1 MCQFELLMKNFFW
14 ITVLLVLPFAS
25 ISQNLLWEG
34 YFSYNEVRDL
44 SESENRL
51 FAACETAL
59 FSKNRSTN
67 EIKTFN
73 TVDGLSGET
82 ISTIYHSQQ
91 LNRTFVG
98 HDNGLLIMINESTEE
113 ITLLVGIR
121 DQAGGIP
128 PNKKK
133 INHIYEYNSKL
144 YISTDFAVVEFKLTD
159 FTFGDTF
166 YISPTGVQAEV
177 LETTVLNEEIYAVTL
192 NHGIRTAPLS
202 NPNLVNFEAWQTF
215 DPGFWRGIV
224 TFNEQ
229 LVAINSNNIIYRF
242 IGAIPSAVLNVG
254 QPFLDLRSRGDK
266 LIATT
271 ATRVVVMNESFSQIA
286 VIQSTSIPDLTS
298 NFTSATIIGDSIY
311 IGTFENGVIE
321 TSITN
326 PSSFEVLLPQGP
338 NRNNIFS
345 ITVTPSGTLWA
356 TYGDYSQFNNPYPLD
371 EYGISK
377 LAQAQ
382 WLNIPYEEL
391 LGAKS
396 IVRIT
401 VSPTNENIVYASSY
415 FSGLLKLENDVATTI
430 YNATNSGLESLV
442 IPGNP
447 TYGPDI
453 RIEQTAF
460 DKNGNLWASN
470 GLIANML
477 KVMRANGQWQS
488 YDVSDV
494 LGGFTS
500 NSRMSIDK
508 NNTKWLCTLD
518 EGLIAFNEN
527 FNNRLIKITEGQN
540 DGNLPSSAV
549 QCAVVDNR
557 NQLWI
562 GTRKGVRV
570 LPSVDRFLNEDQL
583 TTNSIIILDDG
594 LAQELLFG
602 QFVTDIAVDG
612 ANNKWIGTADAG
624 VFQFSP
630 NGQQTLQRFTSAN
643 SPLPSNVIND
653 IEINGTTGEVFIAT
667 AKGMVSFK
675 GTSTKPNDDLQN
687 VYVYPNPVRPG
698 FEGTVKISGLTSKA
712 NVKIT
717 DIEGNLVYEEISEG
731 GTIEWDTRAFGK
743 YKVASGVYMIFI
755 STDDALDTTVKKV
768 MVVR

>member
-1 MCQFELLMKNFFW
+1 MKNFSC
-14 ITVLLVLPFAS
+14 IIVLLMFTFVS
-25 ISQNLLWEG
+25 NSQNLLWEG

-91 LNRTFVG
+91 SNRTFVG
-98 HDNGLLIMINESTEE
+98 HDNGLLIMINEATEE

-144 YISTDFAVVEFKLTD
+144 YISTDFALVEFKLTD

-166 YISPTGVQAEV
+166 YISPTGAQAEV

-192 NHGIRTAPLS
+192 NHGIRRAPLS
-202 NPNLVNFEAWQTF
+202 NPNLVNFEAWETF
-215 DPGFWRGIV
+215 EPGFWRGIV

-229 LVAINSNNIIYRF
+229 LIAINSNNIVYRF
-242 IGAIPSAVLNVG
+242 IGTIPSAVLNVG

-271 ATRVVVMNESFSQIA
+271 AARVVVMNESFSQITT
-286 VIQSTSIPDLTS
+286 IQSNSIPDLTS
-298 NFTSATIIGDSIY
+298 NFTSATIIGDSVY

-321 TSITN
+321 TSLTN
-326 PSSFEVLLPQGP
+326 PSSFEILLPQGP

-377 LAQAQ
+377 LAQEE

-401 VSPTNENIVYASSY
+401 VDPTNENTVYASSY
-415 FSGLLKLENDVATTI
+415 FSGLLKLEDDVATTL
-430 YNATNSGLESLV
+430 YNTTNSGLQSLV
-442 IPGNP
+442 LAGNP
-447 TYGPDI
+447 NYVDI

-460 DKNGNLWASN
+460 DKEGNLWVSN

-477 KVMRANGQWQS
+477 KVLRANGQWQS

-500 NSRMSIDK
+500 NSRMSVDK

-540 DGNLPSSAV
+540 EGNLPSSAV

-570 LPSVDRFLNEDQL
+570 LPSVDRFLNEDEL

-667 AKGMVSFK
+667 SKGMVSFK
-675 GTSTKPNDDLQN
+675 GTSTKPNENLQD

-698 FEGTVKISGLTSKA
+698 FDGTVKISGLTSKA
-712 NVKIT
+712 NVKVT

-768 MVVR
+768 MIVR

>member
-1 MCQFELLMKNFFW
+1 MKNFFRL
-14 ITVLLVLPFAS
+14 TALLMFSFTGV
-25 ISQNLLWEG
+25 SQNLLWKG

-82 ISTIYHSQQ
+82 ISTIYHSPQY
-91 LNRTFVG
+91 NRTFVG
-98 HDNGLLIMINESTEE
+98 HDNGLLLMINEATEE

-133 INHIYEYNSKL
+133 INHIYEHNAKL
-144 YISTDFAVVEFKLTD
+144 YISCDFALVEFKLTD

-166 YISPTGVQAEV
+166 YISPVGAQTEV
-177 LETTVLNEEIYAVTL
+177 LETTVFNDEIYAVTL
-192 NHGIRTAPLS
+192 NNGIRKAPLS
-202 NPNLVNFEAWQTF
+202 NPNLVDFSVWQTF
-215 DPGFWRGIV
+215 DSGFWRGIV
-224 TFNEQ
+224 TFNNQ
-229 LVAINSNNIIYRF
+229 LVAANSNNIIYRF
-242 IGAIPSAVLNVG
+242 TGNSPTAILNAG
-254 QPFLDLRSRGDK
+254 QPILDLRSRGSN
-266 LIATT
+266 LISTT
-271 ATRVVVMNESFSQIA
+271 SARVVVMNESFSQVA
-286 VIQSTSIPDLTS
+286 SIQNVLIPDLDPV
-298 NFTSATIIGDSIY
+298 FTSATVIGNSIY
-311 IGTFENGVIE
+311 IGTLENGVIE
-321 TSITN
+321 TSLTN
-326 PSSFEVLLPQGP
+326 PSSFEILLPQGP
-338 NRNNIFS
+338 YKNNIFS

-356 TYGDYSQFNNPYPLD
+356 TYGDYTQFNNPYPLD
-371 EYGISK
+371 EFGISK
-377 LAQAQ
+377 LSEEQ
-382 WLNIPYEEL
+382 WLNIPYDEL
-391 LGAKS
+391 LEAKS
-396 IVRIT
+396 IVRVT
-401 VSPTNENIVYASSY
+401 VSPTNENLVYASSY
-415 FSGLLKLENDVATTI
+415 FSGLLKLENDVVTTL
-430 YNATNSGLESLV
+430 YNASNSSLESLV
-442 IPGNP
+442 LAGNP

-453 RIEQTAF
+453 RVEQTAF
-460 DKNGNLWASN
+460 DKQGNLWVSN

-477 KVMRANGQWQS
+477 KVLRTNGQWQS
-488 YDVSDV
+488 YDISGV

-500 NSRMSIDK
+500 NNRMSVDK

-518 EGLIAFNEN
+518 EGLIAFNES
-527 FNNRLIKITEGQN
+527 NNRLIKITEGQN
-540 DGNLPSSAV
+540 EGNLPSSAV
-549 QCAVVDNR
+549 QAAVVDNR

-562 GTRKGVRV
+562 GTRKGLRI
-570 LPSVDRFLNEDQL
+570 LPSVDRFLNQDEL

-594 LAQELLFG
+594 LAQELMFG
-602 QFVTDIAVDG
+602 QFITDIAVDG

-630 NGQQTLQRFTSAN
+630 NGQETLQRFTSAN

-653 IEINGTTGEVFIAT
+653 IEINGNTGEVFIAT

-675 GTSTKPNDDLQN
+675 GTSTKPNENLQN

-698 FEGTVKISGLTSKA
+698 FDGTVKISGLTSKA

-743 YKVASGVYMIFI
+743 YKVASGVYMVFI
-755 STDDALDTTVKKV
+755 STNDAMDTTVKKI

>member
-1 MCQFELLMKNFFW
+1 MKNLFWIIVLLMF
-14 ITVLLVLPFAS
+14 PFVS

-59 FSKNRSTN
+59 FSKNRSTS

-73 TVDGLSGET
+73 TVDGLTGET

-91 LNRTFVG
+91 FNRTFVG
-98 HDNGLLIMINESTEE
+98 HDNGLLIMINEATEE

-133 INHIYEYNSKL
+133 INHIYEHNSKL
-144 YISTDFAVVEFKLTD
+144 YISTDFALVEFKLTD

-166 YISPTGVQAEV
+166 YISPTGAQAEV
-177 LETTVLNEEIYAVTL
+177 LETTVLNQEIYAVTL
-192 NHGIRTAPLS
+192 NHGIRYAPLS

-215 DPGFWRGIV
+215 DAGFWKGIV
-224 TFNEQ
+224 TFNDQ

-242 IGAIPSAVLNVG
+242 IGTSPSAVLNVG
-254 QPFLDLRSRGDK
+254 QSFLDLRSRGDK

-326 PSSFEVLLPQGP
+326 PSTFEVLLPQGP

-377 LAQAQ
+377 LAQEE

-415 FSGLLKLENDVATTI
+415 FSGLLKLEDDVATTL
-430 YNATNSGLESLV
+430 YNTTNSGLQSLV
-442 IPGNP
+442 LAGNP
-447 TYGPDI
+447 NYVDI

-460 DKNGNLWASN
+460 DKEGNLWASN

-477 KVMRANGQWQS
+477 KVLRANGQWQS

-527 FNNRLIKITEGQN
+527 FSNRLIKITEGQN

-549 QCAVVDNR
+549 QCAVIDNR

-562 GTRKGVRV
+562 GTRRGLRV
-570 LPSVDRFLNEDQL
+570 LPSVDRFLNEEEL

-602 QFVTDIAVDG
+602 QFITDIAVDG

-667 AKGMVSFK
+667 SKGMVSFK
-675 GTSTKPNDDLQN
+675 GTSTKPNNNLQD

-698 FEGTVKISGLTSKA
+698 FDGTVKISGLTSKA
-712 NVKIT
+712 NVKVT

-731 GTIEWDTRAFGK
+731 GTIEWDTTAFGK

-768 MVVR
+768 MIVR

>member
-1 MCQFELLMKNFFW
+1 M
-14 ITVLLVLPFAS
+14 LPFES
-25 ISQNLLWEG
+25 ISQNLLWQG

-91 LNRTFVG
+91 YNRTFVG
-98 HDNGLLIMINESTEE
+98 HDNGLLIMINEATEE

-133 INHIYEYNSKL
+133 INHIYEYNEKL
-144 YISTDFAVVEFKLTD
+144 YISTDFALVEFKLTD

-166 YISPTGVQAEV
+166 YISPTGAQAEV

-192 NHGIRTAPLS
+192 NHGIRKAPLS
-202 NPNLVNFEAWQTF
+202 NPNLVNFEAWETF
-215 DPGFWRGIV
+215 DGGFWKGIV
-224 TFNEQ
+224 TFNNQ
-229 LVAINSNNIIYRF
+229 LVAVNSNNIIYRF
-242 IGAIPSAVLNVG
+242 IGSTPSSVLSVG
-254 QPFLDLRSRGDK
+254 QPFLDLRSRGDR

-271 ATRVVVMNESFSQIA
+271 STRVVVMNESFSQI
-286 VIQSTSIPDLTS
+286 VSIQSTSIPDLTS
-298 NFTSATIIGDSIY
+298 NFTSGTIIGDTIY

-321 TSITN
+321 TSLTN

-345 ITVTPSGTLWA
+345 ITITPSGTLWA

-377 LAQAQ
+377 LAQEE

-391 LGAKS
+391 FGAKS
-396 IVRIT
+396 IVRVT
-401 VSPTNENIVYASSY
+401 VDPTNENTVYASSY
-415 FSGLLKLENDVATTI
+415 FSGLLKLEDDVPTTL
-430 YNATNSGLESLV
+430 YNTTNSGLQSLV
-442 IPGNP
+442 LAGNP
-447 TYGPDI
+447 TYVDI

-460 DKNGNLWASN
+460 DKEGNLWVSN

-477 KVMRANGQWQS
+477 KVFRTNGQWQS

-500 NSRMSIDK
+500 NSRMSVDK

-540 DGNLPSSAV
+540 EGNLPSSAV
-549 QCAVVDNR
+549 QCAIVDNR

-562 GTRKGVRV
+562 GTRRGLRV
-570 LPSVDRFLNEDQL
+570 LPSVDRFLNEEEL

-602 QFVTDIAVDG
+602 QFITDIAVDG

-667 AKGMVSFK
+667 SKGMVSFK
-675 GTSTKPNDDLQN
+675 GTSTKPNDNLQD

-698 FEGTVKISGLTSKA
+698 FDGTVKISGLTSKA
-712 NVKIT
+712 NVKVT

-731 GTIEWDTRAFGK
+731 GTIEWDTTAFGK

-768 MVVR
+768 MIVR

>member
-1 MCQFELLMKNFFW
+1 MKNFFW
-14 ITVLLVLPFAS
+14 ITVFLIAPFVA
-25 ISQNLLWEG
+25 ISQNLLWQG

-67 EIKTFN
+67 DIKTFN

-82 ISTIYHSQQ
+82 ISTIYHSEQ
-91 LNRTFVG
+91 LNLTFVG
-98 HDNGLLIMINESTEE
+98 HDNGLLIMINEATEE

-121 DQAGGIP
+121 DQTGGIP

-133 INHIYEYNSKL
+133 INHIYEHNSKL
-144 YISTDFAVVEFKLTD
+144 YISCDFALVEFKLND

-166 YISPTGVQAEV
+166 YNSPTGAQAEV

-192 NHGIRTAPLS
+192 NHGIRKAPLS
-202 NPNLVNFEAWQTF
+202 NPNLVNFNNWVTF
-215 DPGFWRGIV
+215 DGGFWRGIV
-224 TFNEQ
+224 SFNNQ
-229 LVAINSNNIIYRF
+229 LVAINSNNVIYRF
-242 IGAIPSAVLNVG
+242 IGATPSPVLNVG

-266 LIATT
+266 LIATA
-271 ATRVVVMNESFSQIA
+271 ATRVVVMNESFSQI
-286 VIQSTSIPDLTS
+286 VTIQSTSVPDLTS
-298 NFTSATIIGDSIY
+298 NFTSATIISNSIY

-321 TSITN
+321 TSLTN
-326 PSSFEVLLPQGP
+326 PTSFEVLLPQGP
-338 NRNNIFS
+338 NKNNIFS
-345 ITVTPSGTLWA
+345 LTVTPSGTLWA
-356 TYGDYSQFNNPYPLD
+356 TYGDYTQFNNPYPLD
-371 EYGISK
+371 EFGLSK
-377 LAQAQ
+377 LAQEQ
-382 WLNIPYEEL
+382 WLNIPYSEL
-391 LGAKS
+391 LEAKS
-396 IVRIT
+396 IVRVT

-430 YNATNSGLESLV
+430 YNVSNSGLQSLV

-447 TYGPDI
+447 SYGPDI

-460 DKNGNLWASN
+460 DKNGNLWVSN

-477 KVMRANGQWQS
+477 KVLRANGQWQS

-500 NSRMSIDK
+500 NNRMSIDK

-540 DGNLPSSAV
+540 NGNLPSSAV

-562 GTRKGVRV
+562 GTRRGLRI
-570 LPSVDRFLNEDQL
+570 LPSVDRFLSEEQL

-602 QFVTDIAVDG
+602 QFITDIAVDG

-624 VFQFSP
+624 VFQFSA
-630 NGQQTLQRFTSAN
+630 NGQQTLQRFTTVN

-675 GTSTKPNDDLQN
+675 GTSTKPNDNLQD

-698 FEGTVKISGLTSKA
+698 FQGTVKISGLTSKA

-731 GTIEWDTRAFGK
+731 GTIEWDTTAFGK

>member
-1 MCQFELLMKNFFW
+1 MKKFFW
-14 ITVLLVLPFAS
+14 ITVLLVFPLVSF
-25 ISQNLLWEG
+25 SQNLLWEG

-44 SESENRL
+44 SESEDRL

-67 EIKTFN
+67 DLKTFN

-98 HDNGLLIMINESTEE
+98 HRNGLLIMINEATEE

-133 INHIYEYNSKL
+133 INHIYEYNQKL
-144 YISTDFAVVEFKLTD
+144 YISCDFGLVEFKLTD

-166 YISPTGVQAEV
+166 YVSSTGAQEEV
-177 LETTVLNEEIYAVTL
+177 FETTVFNEEIYAVTL
-192 NHGIRTAPLS
+192 NNGIRKASLS
-202 NPNLVNFEAWQTF
+202 NPNLVNFNAWQTF
-215 DPGFWRGIV
+215 NAGSWGGIV
-224 TFNEQ
+224 TFNNQ
-229 LVAINSNNIIYRF
+229 LVAINSNNTIFRF
-242 IGAIPSAVLNVG
+242 AGINPIAVLSTG
-254 QPFLDLRSRGDK
+254 QPFVDLRSRGEN
-266 LIATT
+266 LIATS
-271 ATRVVVMNESFSQIA
+271 ASRVVVMNESFSQILS
-286 VIQSTSIPDLTS
+286 IQNTSVPDLTS
-298 NFTSATIIGDSIY
+298 NFTSATITGNSIY

-321 TSITN
+321 TSLTN

-356 TYGDYSQFNNPYPLD
+356 TYGDYSEFNNPYPLD
-371 EYGISK
+371 EFGISK
-377 LAQAQ
+377 LSQQQ
-382 WLNIPYEEL
+382 WLNIPYSQL

-396 IVRIT
+396 IVRVT
-401 VSPTNENIVYASSY
+401 VSPTNENIIYASSY
-415 FSGLLKLENDVATTI
+415 FSGLLKLENDVVTTL
-430 YNATNSGLESLV
+430 YNAANSGLQSLV

-447 TYGPDI
+447 SYGPDI
-453 RIEQTAF
+453 RVEQTAF

-477 KVMRANGQWQS
+477 KVLRVNGQWQS

-500 NSRMSIDK
+500 NNRMSVDK
-508 NNTKWLCTLD
+508 NDTKWLCTLD

-540 DGNLPSSAV
+540 NGNLPSAAV
-549 QCAVVDNR
+549 QCAVIDNR

-562 GTRKGVRV
+562 GTRKGLRI
-570 LPSVDRFLNEDQL
+570 LPSVDRFLNEEQL

-602 QFVTDIAVDG
+602 QFITDIAVDG
-612 ANNKWIGTADAG
+612 ANNKWIGTADSG
-624 VFQFSP
+624 VFQFSS
-630 NGQQTLQRFTSAN
+630 NGQQTFQRFTSAN

-653 IEINGTTGEVFIAT
+653 IEINGATGEVFIAT

-675 GTSTKPNDDLQN
+675 GTSTKPNDNLQD

-768 MVVR
+768 MVIR

>member
-1 MCQFELLMKNFFW
+1 MKNFFRL
-14 ITVLLVLPFAS
+14 TVLLMFSFTGV
-25 ISQNLLWEG
+25 SQNLLWKG

-82 ISTIYHSQQ
+82 ISTIYHSPQY
-91 LNRTFVG
+91 NRTFVG
-98 HDNGLLIMINESTEE
+98 HDNGLLLMINEATEE

-133 INHIYEYNSKL
+133 INHIYEHNAKL
-144 YISTDFAVVEFKLTD
+144 YISCDFALVEFKLTD

-166 YISPTGVQAEV
+166 YISPVGAQTEV
-177 LETTVLNEEIYAVTL
+177 LETTVFNDEIYAVTL
-192 NHGIRTAPLS
+192 NNGIRKAPLS
-202 NPNLVNFEAWQTF
+202 NPNLVDFSVWQTF
-215 DPGFWRGIV
+215 DSGFWRGIV
-224 TFNEQ
+224 TFNNQ
-229 LVAINSNNIIYRF
+229 LVAANSNNIIYRF
-242 IGAIPSAVLNVG
+242 TGNSPTAILNAG
-254 QPFLDLRSRGDK
+254 QPVLDLRSRGGN
-266 LIATT
+266 LICTT
-271 ATRVVVMNESFSQIA
+271 SARVVVMNESFSQ
-286 VIQSTSIPDLTS
+286 VVSIQNVLVPDLDPV
-298 NFTSATIIGDSIY
+298 FTSATVIGNSIY
-311 IGTFENGVIE
+311 IGTLENGVIE
-321 TSITN
+321 TSLTN

-338 NRNNIFS
+338 YKNNIFS

-356 TYGDYSQFNNPYPLD
+356 TYGDYTQFNNPYPLD
-371 EYGISK
+371 EFGISK
-377 LAQAQ
+377 LSEEQ
-382 WLNIPYEEL
+382 WLNIPYDEL
-391 LGAKS
+391 LEAKS
-396 IVRIT
+396 IVRVT
-401 VSPTNENIVYASSY
+401 VSPTNENLVYASSY
-415 FSGLLKLENDVATTI
+415 FSGLLKLENDVVTTL
-430 YNATNSGLESLV
+430 YNASNSGLESLV
-442 IPGNP
+442 LAGNP

-453 RIEQTAF
+453 RVEQTAF
-460 DKNGNLWASN
+460 DKQGNLWVSN

-477 KVMRANGQWQS
+477 KVLRTNGQWQS
-488 YDVSDV
+488 YDISGV

-500 NSRMSIDK
+500 NNRMSVDK

-518 EGLIAFNEN
+518 EGLIAFNES
-527 FNNRLIKITEGQN
+527 NNRLIKITEGQN
-540 DGNLPSSAV
+540 EGNLPSSAV
-549 QCAVVDNR
+549 QAAVVDNR

-562 GTRKGVRV
+562 GTRKGLRI
-570 LPSVDRFLNEDQL
+570 LPSVDRFLNQDEL

-594 LAQELLFG
+594 LAQELMFG
-602 QFVTDIAVDG
+602 QFITDIAVDG

-630 NGQQTLQRFTSAN
+630 NGQETLQRFTSAN

-653 IEINGTTGEVFIAT
+653 IEINGNTGEVFIAT

-675 GTSTKPNDDLQN
+675 GTSTKPNENLQN

-698 FEGTVKISGLTSKA
+698 FDGTVKISGLTSKA

-743 YKVASGVYMIFI
+743 YKVASGVYMVFI
-755 STDDALDTTVKKV
+755 STNDAMDTTVKKI

>member
-1 MCQFELLMKNFFW
+1 MKNFFW
-14 ITVLLVLPFAS
+14 IVVLFIFPFEN
-25 ISQNLLWEG
+25 ISQNLLWQG

-67 EIKTFN
+67 EIKTVN

-82 ISTIYHSQQ
+82 ISTVYHSQQ
-91 LNRTFVG
+91 YNRTFVG
-98 HDNGLLIMINESTEE
+98 HNNGLLIMINEATEE

-133 INHIYEYNSKL
+133 INHIYEYNDKL
-144 YISTDFAVVEFKLTD
+144 YISTDFALVEFKLTD

-166 YISPTGVQAEV
+166 YISPTGAQAEV

-192 NHGIRTAPLS
+192 NHGIRQAPLS
-202 NPNLVNFEAWQTF
+202 NPNLVNFNAWQTF
-215 DPGFWRGIV
+215 YGDFWKGIV
-224 TFNEQ
+224 TFNNQ
-229 LVAINSNNIIYRF
+229 LVAINSNNILYRF
-242 IGAIPSAVLNVG
+242 NGTNPIAILNVG
-254 QPFLDLRSRGDK
+254 QPFVDLRSRGDK
-266 LIATT
+266 LVATT
-271 ATRVVVMNESFSQIA
+271 SSRVVVMNESFAQI
-286 VIQSTSIPDLTS
+286 VTVQSSSIPDLTLT
-298 NFTSATIIGDSIY
+298 FTSGTIIGDSIY

-321 TSITN
+321 TTITN
-326 PSSFEVLLPQGP
+326 SSLFEVLLPQGP
-338 NRNNIFS
+338 NKNNIFS
-345 ITVTPSGTLWA
+345 ITITPSGTLWA
-356 TYGDYSQFNNPYPLD
+356 TFGDYSQFNNPYPLD
-371 EYGISK
+371 EFGISK
-377 LAQAQ
+377 LSQEE

-391 LGAKS
+391 LEAKS
-396 IVRIT
+396 IVRVT
-401 VSPTNENIVYASSY
+401 VDPSNENIVYASSY
-415 FSGLLKLENDVATTI
+415 FSGLLKLEDDVATTI
-430 YNATNSGLESLV
+430 YNTTNSGLQSLV

-453 RIEQTAF
+453 RVEQTAF
-460 DKNGNLWASN
+460 DKDGNLWVSN

-477 KVMRANGQWQS
+477 KVFRTNGQWQS
-488 YDVSDV
+488 YDVSDI

-500 NSRMSIDK
+500 NSRMSVDK

-518 EGLIAFNEN
+518 EGLLAFNEN
-527 FNNRLIKITEGQN
+527 FGNRLIKITEGQN
-540 DGNLPSSAV
+540 EGNLPSSAV

-562 GTRKGVRV
+562 GTRRGLRV
-570 LPSVDRFLNEDQL
+570 LPSVDRFLNEEEL

-602 QFVTDIAVDG
+602 QFITDIAVDG

-667 AKGMVSFK
+667 SKGMVSFK
-675 GTSTKPNDDLQN
+675 GTSTKPNDNLKD

-698 FEGTVKISGLTSKA
+698 FDGTVKISGLTSKA
-712 NVKIT
+712 NIKVT

-731 GTIEWDTRAFGK
+731 GTIEWDTTAFGK

-768 MVVR
+768 MIIR

>member
-1 MCQFELLMKNFFW
+1 MKNFFW
-14 ITVLLVLPFAS
+14 ITVFLIAPFAT
-25 ISQNLLWEG
+25 ISQNLLWQG

-67 EIKTFN
+67 DIKTFN

-82 ISTIYHSQQ
+82 ISTIYHSEQ

-98 HDNGLLIMINESTEE
+98 HDNGLLIMINEATEE

-121 DQAGGIP
+121 DQTGGIP

-133 INHIYEYNSKL
+133 INHIYEHNSKL
-144 YISTDFAVVEFKLTD
+144 YISCDFALVEFKLND

-166 YISPTGVQAEV
+166 YNSPTGAQAEV

-192 NHGIRTAPLS
+192 NHGIRKAPLS
-202 NPNLVNFEAWQTF
+202 NPNLVNFNNWVTF
-215 DPGFWRGIV
+215 DGGFWRGIV
-224 TFNEQ
+224 SFNNQ
-229 LVAINSNNIIYRF
+229 LVAINSNNVIYRF
-242 IGAIPSAVLNVG
+242 IGATPSPVLNVG

-266 LIATT
+266 LIATA
-271 ATRVVVMNESFSQIA
+271 ATRVVVMNESFSQI
-286 VIQSTSIPDLTS
+286 VTIQSTSVPDLTS
-298 NFTSATIIGDSIY
+298 NFTSATIISNSIY

-321 TSITN
+321 TSLTN
-326 PSSFEVLLPQGP
+326 PTSFEVLLPQGP
-338 NRNNIFS
+338 NKNNIFS
-345 ITVTPSGTLWA
+345 LTVTPSGTLWA
-356 TYGDYSQFNNPYPLD
+356 TYGDYTQFNNPYPLD
-371 EYGISK
+371 EFGLSK
-377 LAQAQ
+377 LAQEQ
-382 WLNIPYEEL
+382 WLNIPYSEL
-391 LGAKS
+391 LEAKS
-396 IVRIT
+396 IVRVT

-430 YNATNSGLESLV
+430 YNVSNSGLQSLV

-447 TYGPDI
+447 SYGPDI

-477 KVMRANGQWQS
+477 KVLRANGQWQS

-500 NSRMSIDK
+500 NNRMSIDK

-540 DGNLPSSAV
+540 NGNLPSSAV

-562 GTRKGVRV
+562 GTRRGLRI
-570 LPSVDRFLNEDQL
+570 LPSVDRFLSEEQL

-602 QFVTDIAVDG
+602 QFITDIAVDG

-624 VFQFSP
+624 VFQFSA
-630 NGQQTLQRFTSAN
+630 NGQQTLQRFTTVN

-675 GTSTKPNDDLQN
+675 GTSTKPNDNLQD

-698 FEGTVKISGLTSKA
+698 FQGTVKISGLTSKA

-731 GTIEWDTRAFGK
+731 GTIEWDTTAFGK

>member
-1 MCQFELLMKNFFW
+1 M
-14 ITVLLVLPFAS
+14 S

-91 LNRTFVG
+91 INRTFVG
-98 HDNGLLIMINESTEE
+98 HDNGLLIMINEATEE

-166 YISPTGVQAEV
+166 YISPTGAQAEV

-192 NHGIRTAPLS
+192 NHGIRNAPLS

-215 DPGFWRGIV
+215 DAGFWRGIV

-242 IGAIPSAVLNVG
+242 IGTTPSAVLNVG

-286 VIQSTSIPDLTS
+286 VIQSTSVPDLTS

-321 TSITN
+321 SSITN

-338 NRNNIFS
+338 NKNNIFS

-377 LAQAQ
+377 LAQQQ

-415 FSGLLKLENDVATTI
+415 FSGLLKLEDDVATTL
-430 YNATNSGLESLV
+430 YNASNSGLQSLV

-460 DKNGNLWASN
+460 DKNGNLWVSN

-494 LGGFTS
+494 LGGFTG
-500 NSRMSIDK
+500 NNRMSIDK

-527 FNNRLIKITEGQN
+527 FNNRLLKINDGQN

-562 GTRKGVRV
+562 GTRRGLRV
-570 LPSVDRFLNEDQL
+570 LPSVDRFLSEDQL

-602 QFVTDIAVDG
+602 QFITDIAVDG

>member
-1 MCQFELLMKNFFW
+1 MG
-14 ITVLLVLPFAS
+14 

-82 ISTIYHSQQ
+82 ISTIYHSQVS
-91 LNRTFVG
+91 NRTFVG
-98 HDNGLLIMINESTEE
+98 HDNGLLIMINEATEE

-133 INHIYEYNSKL
+133 INHIYEHNSKL
-144 YISTDFAVVEFKLTD
+144 YISTDFALVEFKLTD

-166 YISPTGVQAEV
+166 YISPTGAQAEV
-177 LETTVLNEEIYAVTL
+177 LETTVLNDEIYAVTL
-192 NHGIRTAPLS
+192 NHGIRKAPLS
-202 NPNLVNFEAWQTF
+202 NPNLVNFAVWQTF
-215 DPGFWRGIV
+215 DAGFWRGIV

-242 IGAIPSAVLNVG
+242 IGTSPSIVLNIG

-266 LIATT
+266 LIAAT
-271 ATRVVVMNESFSQIA
+271 ATRVIVMNESFGQVVS
-286 VIQSTSIPDLTS
+286 IQNTSIPDLTS

-321 TSITN
+321 TSVTN
-326 PSSFEVLLPQGP
+326 PSTFEVLLPQGP
-338 NRNNIFS
+338 NKNNIFS

-401 VSPTNENIVYASSY
+401 VNPTNENIVYASSY
-415 FSGLLKLENDVATTI
+415 FSGLLKLEDDVATTL
-430 YNATNSGLESLV
+430 YNATNSSLESLV
-442 IPGNP
+442 IAGNP
-447 TYGPDI
+447 SYGPDI

-460 DKNGNLWASN
+460 DRDGNLWASN
-470 GLIANML
+470 GLIANMF

-494 LGGFTS
+494 LGGFTG
-500 NSRMSIDK
+500 NSRMSVDK
-508 NNTKWLCTLD
+508 NKTKWLCTLD

-527 FNNRLIKITEGQN
+527 VNNRLIKITEGQN
-540 DGNLPSSAV
+540 EGNLPSSAV

-562 GTRKGVRV
+562 GTRRGLRV
-570 LPSVDRFLNEDQL
+570 LPSVDRFLNEEQL
-583 TTNSIIILDDG
+583 TTNSIIILEDG
-594 LAQELLFG
+594 LAQELMFG
-602 QFVTDIAVDG
+602 QFITDIAVDG

-630 NGQQTLQRFTSAN
+630 NGQQTLQRFTTVN

-675 GTSTKPNDDLQN
+675 GTSTKPNDNLQD

-698 FEGTVKISGLTSKA
+698 FDGTVKISGLTSKA
-712 NVKIT
+712 NVKVT

-731 GTIEWDTRAFGK
+731 GTIEWDTTAFGK

-768 MVVR
+768 MIVR

>member
-1 MCQFELLMKNFFW
+1 M
-14 ITVLLVLPFAS
+14 LPFES
-25 ISQNLLWEG
+25 ISQNLLWQG

-91 LNRTFVG
+91 YNRTFVG
-98 HDNGLLIMINESTEE
+98 HDNGLLIMINEATEE

-133 INHIYEYNSKL
+133 INHIYEYNEKL
-144 YISTDFAVVEFKLTD
+144 YISTDFALVEFKLTD

-166 YISPTGVQAEV
+166 YISPTGAQAEV
-177 LETTVLNEEIYAVTL
+177 LKTTVLNEEIYAVTL
-192 NHGIRTAPLS
+192 NHGIRKAPLS

-215 DPGFWRGIV
+215 NGDFWKGIV
-224 TFNEQ
+224 TFNNQ
-229 LVAINSNNIIYRF
+229 LVAVNSNNIIYRF
-242 IGAIPSAVLNVG
+242 IGSTPSSVLSVG
-254 QPFLDLRSRGDK
+254 QPFLDLRSRGDR

-271 ATRVVVMNESFSQIA
+271 STRVVVMNESFSQI
-286 VIQSTSIPDLTS
+286 VSIQSTSIPDLTS
-298 NFTSATIIGDSIY
+298 NFTSGTIIGDTIY

-321 TSITN
+321 TSLTN

-345 ITVTPSGTLWA
+345 ITITPSGTLWA

-377 LAQAQ
+377 LAQEE

-391 LGAKS
+391 FGAKS
-396 IVRIT
+396 IVRVT
-401 VSPTNENIVYASSY
+401 VDPTNENTVYASSY
-415 FSGLLKLENDVATTI
+415 FSGLLKLEDDVPTTL
-430 YNATNSGLESLV
+430 YNTTNSGLQSLV
-442 IPGNP
+442 LAGNP
-447 TYGPDI
+447 TYVDI

-460 DKNGNLWASN
+460 DKEGNLWVSN

-477 KVMRANGQWQS
+477 KVFRTNGQWQS

-494 LGGFTS
+494 LGGLTS
-500 NSRMSIDK
+500 NSRMSVDK

-540 DGNLPSSAV
+540 EGNLPSSAV
-549 QCAVVDNR
+549 QCAIVDNR

-562 GTRKGVRV
+562 GTRRGLRV
-570 LPSVDRFLNEDQL
+570 LPSVDRFLNEEEL

-602 QFVTDIAVDG
+602 QFITDIAVDG

-667 AKGMVSFK
+667 SKGMVSFK
-675 GTSTKPNDDLQN
+675 GTSTKPNDNLQD

-698 FEGTVKISGLTSKA
+698 FDGTVKISGLTSKA
-712 NVKIT
+712 NVKVT

-731 GTIEWDTRAFGK
+731 GTIEWDTTAFGK

-768 MVVR
+768 MIVR

>member
-1 MCQFELLMKNFFW
+1 MKNFFW
-14 ITVLLVLPFAS
+14 ITVVLMLPFAS

-91 LNRTFVG
+91 FNRTFVG
-98 HDNGLLIMINESTEE
+98 HDNGLLIMINEATEE

-144 YISTDFAVVEFKLTD
+144 YISTDFALVEFKLTD

-166 YISPTGVQAEV
+166 YISPTGAQAEV

-192 NHGIRTAPLS
+192 NHGIRKAPLS
-202 NPNLVNFEAWQTF
+202 NPNLVNFESWQTF
-215 DPGFWRGIV
+215 NGDFWRGIV

-242 IGAIPSAVLNVG
+242 IGTSPSIVLNIG

-266 LIATT
+266 LIAAT
-271 ATRVVVMNESFSQIA
+271 ATRVIVMNESFGQMAS
-286 VIQSTSIPDLTS
+286 IQNTSIPDLTS

-321 TSITN
+321 TSVTN
-326 PSSFEVLLPQGP
+326 PSAFEVLLPQGP
-338 NRNNIFS
+338 NKNNIFS

-377 LAQAQ
+377 LAEAQ

-401 VSPTNENIVYASSY
+401 VNPTNENIVYASSY
-415 FSGLLKLENDVATTI
+415 FSGLLKLEDDVATTL
-430 YNATNSGLESLV
+430 YNATNSSLESLV
-442 IPGNP
+442 LAGNP

-460 DKNGNLWASN
+460 DRDGNLWASN
-470 GLIANML
+470 GLIANMF
-477 KVMRANGQWQS
+477 KVMRSNGQWQS

-494 LGGFTS
+494 LGGFTG
-500 NSRMSIDK
+500 NSRMSVDK

-540 DGNLPSSAV
+540 EGNLPSSAV

-562 GTRKGVRV
+562 GTRRGLRI
-570 LPSVDRFLNEDQL
+570 LPSVDRFLNEDEL

-630 NGQQTLQRFTSAN
+630 NGQQTLQRFTTAN

-675 GTSTKPNDDLQN
+675 GTSTKPNDNLQD

-698 FEGTVKISGLTSKA
+698 FDGTVKISGLTSKA

-731 GTIEWDTRAFGK
+731 GTIEWDTTAFGK

-768 MVVR
+768 MIVR

>member
-1 MCQFELLMKNFFW
+1 MKNFFW
-14 ITVLLVLPFAS
+14 LTVLLMFSVTGV
-25 ISQNLLWEG
+25 SQNLLWKG

-82 ISTIYHSQQ
+82 ISTIYHSP
-91 LNRTFVG
+91 LYNRTFVG
-98 HDNGLLIMINESTEE
+98 HDNGLLLMINEATEE

-133 INHIYEYNSKL
+133 INHIYEHNAKL
-144 YISTDFAVVEFKLTD
+144 YISCDFALVEFKLTD

-166 YISPTGVQAEV
+166 YISPVGAQTEV
-177 LETTVLNEEIYAVTL
+177 LETTVFNDEIYAVTL
-192 NHGIRTAPLS
+192 NNGIRKAPLS
-202 NPNLVNFEAWQTF
+202 NPNLVDFSIWQTF
-215 DPGFWRGIV
+215 DSGFWRGIV
-224 TFNEQ
+224 TFNNQ
-229 LVAINSNNIIYRF
+229 LVAANANNVIYRF
-242 IGAIPSAVLNVG
+242 AGNSPTAILNAG
-254 QPFLDLRSRGDK
+254 QPVLDLRSRGSN
-266 LIATT
+266 LISATS
-271 ATRVVVMNESFSQIA
+271 ARVVVMNESFSQ
-286 VIQSTSIPDLTS
+286 VVNIQNALIPDLDPV
-298 NFTSATIIGDSIY
+298 FTSATVIGNSIY
-311 IGTFENGVIE
+311 IGTLENGVIE
-321 TSITN
+321 TSLTN

-338 NRNNIFS
+338 YKNNIFS

-356 TYGDYSQFNNPYPLD
+356 TYGDYTQFNNPYPLD
-371 EYGISK
+371 EFGISK
-377 LAQAQ
+377 LSEEQ

-391 LGAKS
+391 LEAKS
-396 IVRIT
+396 IVRVT
-401 VSPTNENIVYASSY
+401 VSPTNENLVYASSY
-415 FSGLLKLENDVATTI
+415 FSGLLKLENDVVTTL
-430 YNATNSGLESLV
+430 YNASNSGLESLV
-442 IPGNP
+442 LPGNP

-453 RIEQTAF
+453 RVEQTAF
-460 DKNGNLWASN
+460 DNQGNLWVSN

-477 KVMRANGQWQS
+477 KVLRTNGQWQS
-488 YDVSDV
+488 YDISSV

-500 NSRMSIDK
+500 NNRMSVDK

-527 FNNRLIKITEGQN
+527 LNNRLIKITEGQN
-540 DGNLPSSAV
+540 EGNLPSSAV
-549 QCAVVDNR
+549 QAAVIDNR

-562 GTRKGVRV
+562 GTRRGLRI
-570 LPSVDRFLNEDQL
+570 LPSVDRFLNQDEL

-594 LAQELLFG
+594 LAQELMFG
-602 QFVTDIAVDG
+602 QFITDIAVDG

-630 NGQQTLQRFTSAN
+630 NGQETLQRFTSAN

-653 IEINGTTGEVFIAT
+653 IEINGNTGEVFIAT

-675 GTSTKPNDDLQN
+675 GTSTKPNENLQN

-698 FEGTVKISGLTSKA
+698 FDGTVKISGLTSKA

-743 YKVASGVYMIFI
+743 YKVASGVYMVFI
-755 STDDALDTTVKKV
+755 STNDAMDTTVKKI

>member
-1 MCQFELLMKNFFW
+1 MKNFFRL
-14 ITVLLVLPFAS
+14 TALLMFSFTGV
-25 ISQNLLWEG
+25 SQNLLWKG

-82 ISTIYHSQQ
+82 ISTIYHSPQY
-91 LNRTFVG
+91 NRTFVG
-98 HDNGLLIMINESTEE
+98 HDNGLLLMINEATEE

-121 DQAGGIP
+121 DQTGGIP

-133 INHIYEYNSKL
+133 INHIYEHNAKL
-144 YISTDFAVVEFKLTD
+144 YISCDFALVEFKLTD

-166 YISPTGVQAEV
+166 YISPVGAQTEV
-177 LETTVLNEEIYAVTL
+177 LETTVFNDEIYAVTL
-192 NHGIRTAPLS
+192 NNGIRKAPLS
-202 NPNLVNFEAWQTF
+202 NPNLVDFSVWQTF
-215 DPGFWRGIV
+215 DSGFWRGIV
-224 TFNEQ
+224 TFNNQ
-229 LVAINSNNIIYRF
+229 LVAANSNNIIYRF
-242 IGAIPSAVLNVG
+242 TGNSPTAILNAS
-254 QPFLDLRSRGDK
+254 QPILDLRSRGSN
-266 LIATT
+266 LISTT
-271 ATRVVVMNESFSQIA
+271 SARVVVMNESFSQ
-286 VIQSTSIPDLTS
+286 VTSIQNVLIPDLDPV
-298 NFTSATIIGDSIY
+298 FTSATVIGNSIY
-311 IGTFENGVIE
+311 IGTLENGVIE
-321 TSITN
+321 TSLTN
-326 PSSFEVLLPQGP
+326 PSSFEILLPQGP
-338 NRNNIFS
+338 YKNNIFS

-356 TYGDYSQFNNPYPLD
+356 TYGDYTQFNNPYPLD
-371 EYGISK
+371 EFGISK
-377 LAQAQ
+377 LSEDQ
-382 WLNIPYEEL
+382 WLNIPYDEL
-391 LGAKS
+391 LEAKS
-396 IVRIT
+396 IVRVT
-401 VSPTNENIVYASSY
+401 VSPTNENLVYASSY
-415 FSGLLKLENDVATTI
+415 FSGLLKLENDVVTTL
-430 YNATNSGLESLV
+430 YNASNSSLESLV
-442 IPGNP
+442 LAGNP

-453 RIEQTAF
+453 RVEQTAF
-460 DKNGNLWASN
+460 DKQGNLWVSN

-477 KVMRANGQWQS
+477 KVLRTNGQWQS
-488 YDVSDV
+488 YDISGV

-500 NSRMSIDK
+500 NNRMSVDK

-518 EGLIAFNEN
+518 EGLIAFNES
-527 FNNRLIKITEGQN
+527 NNRLIKITEGQN

-549 QCAVVDNR
+549 QAAVVDNR

-562 GTRKGVRV
+562 GTRKGLRI
-570 LPSVDRFLNEDQL
+570 LPSVDRFLNQDEL

-594 LAQELLFG
+594 LAQELMFG
-602 QFVTDIAVDG
+602 QFITDIAVDG

-630 NGQQTLQRFTSAN
+630 NGQETLQRFTSAN

-653 IEINGTTGEVFIAT
+653 IEINGNTGEVFIAT

-675 GTSTKPNDDLQN
+675 GTSTKPNENLQN

-698 FEGTVKISGLTSKA
+698 FDGTVKISGLTSKA

-743 YKVASGVYMIFI
+743 YKVASGVYMVFI
-755 STDDALDTTVKKV
+755 STNDAMDTTVKKI

>member
-1 MCQFELLMKNFFW
+1 M
-14 ITVLLVLPFAS
+14 S

-82 ISTIYHSQQ
+82 ISTIYHSQAS
-91 LNRTFVG
+91 NRTFVG
-98 HDNGLLIMINESTEE
+98 HDNGLVIMINEATEE

-133 INHIYEYNSKL
+133 INHIYEHNSKL
-144 YISTDFAVVEFKLTD
+144 YISTDFALVEFKLTD

-166 YISPTGVQAEV
+166 YISPTGAQAEV
-177 LETTVLNEEIYAVTL
+177 LETTVLNDEIYAVTL
-192 NHGIRTAPLS
+192 NHGIRKAPLS
-202 NPNLVNFEAWQTF
+202 NPNLVNFAVWQTF
-215 DPGFWRGIV
+215 DAGFWRGIV

-242 IGAIPSAVLNVG
+242 IGTSPSIVLNIG

-266 LIATT
+266 LIAAT
-271 ATRVVVMNESFSQIA
+271 ATRVIVMNESFGQVVS
-286 VIQSTSIPDLTS
+286 IQNTSIPDLTS

-321 TSITN
+321 TSVTN
-326 PSSFEVLLPQGP
+326 PSTFEILLPQGP
-338 NRNNIFS
+338 NKNNIFS

-401 VSPTNENIVYASSY
+401 VNSTNENIVYASSY
-415 FSGLLKLENDVATTI
+415 FSGLLKLEDDVATTL
-430 YNATNSGLESLV
+430 YNATNSSLESLV
-442 IPGNP
+442 IAGNP

-460 DKNGNLWASN
+460 DRDGNLWASN
-470 GLIANML
+470 GLIANMF

-494 LGGFTS
+494 LGGFTG
-500 NSRMSIDK
+500 NSRMSVDK
-508 NNTKWLCTLD
+508 NKTKWLCTLD

-527 FNNRLIKITEGQN
+527 VNNRLIKITEGQN
-540 DGNLPSSAV
+540 EGNLPSSAV

-562 GTRKGVRV
+562 GTRRGLRV
-570 LPSVDRFLNEDQL
+570 LPSVDRFLNEEQL
-583 TTNSIIILDDG
+583 TTNSIIILEDG
-594 LAQELLFG
+594 LAQELMFG
-602 QFVTDIAVDG
+602 QFITDIAVDG

-630 NGQQTLQRFTSAN
+630 NGQQTLQRFTTVN

-675 GTSTKPNDDLQN
+675 GTSTKPNENLQD

-712 NVKIT
+712 NVKVT

-731 GTIEWDTRAFGK
+731 GTIEWDTTAFGK

-768 MVVR
+768 MIVR

>member
-1 MCQFELLMKNFFW
+1 M
-14 ITVLLVLPFAS
+14 LPFES
-25 ISQNLLWEG
+25 ISQNLLWQG

-91 LNRTFVG
+91 YNRTFVG
-98 HDNGLLIMINESTEE
+98 HDNGLLIMINEATEE

-133 INHIYEYNSKL
+133 INHIYEYNEKL
-144 YISTDFAVVEFKLTD
+144 YISTDFALVEFKLTD

-166 YISPTGVQAEV
+166 YISPTGAQAEV
-177 LETTVLNEEIYAVTL
+177 LKTTVLNEEIYAVTL
-192 NHGIRTAPLS
+192 NHGIRKAPLS
-202 NPNLVNFEAWQTF
+202 NPNLVNFEAWETF
-215 DPGFWRGIV
+215 DGGFWKGIV
-224 TFNEQ
+224 TFNNQ
-229 LVAINSNNIIYRF
+229 LVAVNSNNIIYRF
-242 IGAIPSAVLNVG
+242 IGSTPSSVLSVG
-254 QPFLDLRSRGDK
+254 QPFLDLRSRGDR

-271 ATRVVVMNESFSQIA
+271 STRVVVMNESFSQI
-286 VIQSTSIPDLTS
+286 VSIQSTSIPDLTS
-298 NFTSATIIGDSIY
+298 NFTSGTIIGDTIY

-321 TSITN
+321 TSLTN

-345 ITVTPSGTLWA
+345 ITITPSGTLWA

-377 LAQAQ
+377 LAQEE

-391 LGAKS
+391 FGAKS
-396 IVRIT
+396 IVRVT
-401 VSPTNENIVYASSY
+401 VDPTNENTVYASSY
-415 FSGLLKLENDVATTI
+415 FSGLLKLEDDVPTTL
-430 YNATNSGLESLV
+430 YNTTNSGLQSLV
-442 IPGNP
+442 LAGNP
-447 TYGPDI
+447 TYVDI

-460 DKNGNLWASN
+460 DKEGNLWVSN

-477 KVMRANGQWQS
+477 KVFRTNGQWQS

-500 NSRMSIDK
+500 NSRMSVDK

-540 DGNLPSSAV
+540 EGNLPSSAV
-549 QCAVVDNR
+549 QCAIVDNR

-562 GTRKGVRV
+562 GTRRGLRV
-570 LPSVDRFLNEDQL
+570 LPSVDRFLNEEEL

-602 QFVTDIAVDG
+602 QFITDIAVDG

-667 AKGMVSFK
+667 SKGMVSFK
-675 GTSTKPNDDLQN
+675 GTSTKPNENLQD

-698 FEGTVKISGLTSKA
+698 FDGTVKISGLTSKA
-712 NVKIT
+712 NVKVT

-731 GTIEWDTRAFGK
+731 GTIEWDTTAFGK

-768 MVVR
+768 MIVR

>member
-1 MCQFELLMKNFFW
+1 M
-14 ITVLLVLPFAS
+14 S

-82 ISTIYHSQQ
+82 ISTIYHSQAS
-91 LNRTFVG
+91 NRTFVG
-98 HDNGLLIMINESTEE
+98 HDNGLLIMINEATEE

-133 INHIYEYNSKL
+133 INNIYEYNSKL
-144 YISTDFAVVEFKLTD
+144 YISTDFALVEFKLTD

-166 YISPTGVQAEV
+166 YISPTGAQAEV
-177 LETTVLNEEIYAVTL
+177 LETTVLNDEIYAVTL
-192 NHGIRTAPLS
+192 NHGIRKAPLS
-202 NPNLVNFEAWQTF
+202 NPNLVNFAVWQTF
-215 DPGFWRGIV
+215 DAGFWRGIV

-242 IGAIPSAVLNVG
+242 IGTSPSIVLNIG

-266 LIATT
+266 LIAAT
-271 ATRVVVMNESFSQIA
+271 ATRVIVMNESFGQVVS
-286 VIQSTSIPDLTS
+286 IQNTSIPDLTS

-321 TSITN
+321 TSVTN
-326 PSSFEVLLPQGP
+326 PSTFEILLPQGP
-338 NRNNIFS
+338 NKNNIFS

-401 VSPTNENIVYASSY
+401 VNPTNENIVYASSY
-415 FSGLLKLENDVATTI
+415 FSGLLKLEDDVATTL
-430 YNATNSGLESLV
+430 YNATNSSLESLV
-442 IPGNP
+442 IAGNP
-447 TYGPDI
+447 SYGPDI

-460 DKNGNLWASN
+460 DRDGNLWASN
-470 GLIANML
+470 GLIANMF

-494 LGGFTS
+494 LGGFTG
-500 NSRMSIDK
+500 NSRMSVDK
-508 NNTKWLCTLD
+508 NKTKWLCTLD

-527 FNNRLIKITEGQN
+527 VNNRLIKITEGQN
-540 DGNLPSSAV
+540 EGNLPSSAV

-562 GTRKGVRV
+562 GTRRGLRV
-570 LPSVDRFLNEDQL
+570 LPSVDRFLNEEQL
-583 TTNSIIILDDG
+583 TTNSIIILEDG
-594 LAQELLFG
+594 LAQELMFG
-602 QFVTDIAVDG
+602 QFITDIAVDG

-630 NGQQTLQRFTSAN
+630 NGQQTLQRFTTVN

-675 GTSTKPNDDLQN
+675 GTSTKPNENLQD

-712 NVKIT
+712 NVKVT

-731 GTIEWDTRAFGK
+731 GTIEWDTTAFGK

-768 MVVR
+768 MIVR

>member
-1 MCQFELLMKNFFW
+1 MSN
-14 ITVLLVLPFAS
+14 
-25 ISQNLLWEG
+25 SQNLLWEG

-91 LNRTFVG
+91 FNRTFVG
-98 HDNGLLIMINESTEE
+98 HDNGLLIMINEATEE

-133 INHIYEYNSKL
+133 INHIYEHNSKL
-144 YISTDFAVVEFKLTD
+144 YISTDFALVEFKLTD

-166 YISPTGVQAEV
+166 YISPTGAQAEV

-192 NHGIRTAPLS
+192 NHGIRKAPLS
-202 NPNLVNFEAWQTF
+202 NPNLVNFDAWQTF
-215 DPGFWRGIV
+215 NGDFWKGIV
-224 TFNEQ
+224 TFNNQ

-242 IGAIPSAVLNVG
+242 IGSNPSPILNIG
-254 QPFLDLRSRGDK
+254 QAFLDLRSRGQN
-266 LIATT
+266 LIAAT
-271 ATRVVVMNESFSQIA
+271 ATRVVVMNESFSQ
-286 VIQSTSIPDLTS
+286 VVTIQSTSIPDLTS
-298 NFTSATIIGDSIY
+298 NFTSATIIGDTIY

-321 TSITN
+321 TSLSN
-326 PSSFEVLLPQGP
+326 PSSFEILLPQGP

-345 ITVTPSGTLWA
+345 ITITPSGTLWA

-377 LAQAQ
+377 LAQEE

-391 LGAKS
+391 FEAKS

-401 VSPTNENIVYASSY
+401 VSPTNENTVYASSY
-415 FSGLLKLENDVATTI
+415 FSGLLKLEDDVATTL
-430 YNATNSGLESLV
+430 YNATNSGLQSLV
-442 IPGNP
+442 LAGNP

-460 DKNGNLWASN
+460 DKEGNLWVSN
-470 GLIANML
+470 GLIANMI
-477 KVMRANGQWQS
+477 KVLRTNGQWQS

-500 NSRMSIDK
+500 NSRMSVDK

-527 FNNRLIKITEGQN
+527 FSNRLIKIAEGQN

-549 QCAVVDNR
+549 QCAVIDNR

-562 GTRKGVRV
+562 GTRRGLRV
-570 LPSVDRFLNEDQL
+570 LPSVDRFLNEEEL
-583 TTNSIIILDDG
+583 TTNAIIILDEG

-602 QFVTDIAVDG
+602 QFITDIAVDG

-630 NGQQTLQRFTSAN
+630 NGQQTLQRFTTAN

-667 AKGMVSFK
+667 SKGMVSFK
-675 GTSTKPNDDLQN
+675 GTSTKPNDNLQN

-698 FEGTVKISGLTSKA
+698 FDGTVKISGLTSKA
-712 NVKIT
+712 NVKVT

-731 GTIEWDTRAFGK
+731 GTIEWDTTAFGK

-768 MVVR
+768 MIVR

>member
-1 MCQFELLMKNFFW
+1 M
-14 ITVLLVLPFAS
+14 LPFES
-25 ISQNLLWEG
+25 ISQNLLWQG

-91 LNRTFVG
+91 YNRTFVG
-98 HDNGLLIMINESTEE
+98 HDNGLLIMINEATEE

-133 INHIYEYNSKL
+133 INHIYEYNEKL
-144 YISTDFAVVEFKLTD
+144 YISTDFALVEFKLTD

-166 YISPTGVQAEV
+166 YISPTGAQAEV
-177 LETTVLNEEIYAVTL
+177 LKTTVLNEEIYAVTL
-192 NHGIRTAPLS
+192 NHGIRKAPLS

-215 DPGFWRGIV
+215 NGDFWKGIV
-224 TFNEQ
+224 TFNNQ
-229 LVAINSNNIIYRF
+229 LVAVNSNNIIYRF
-242 IGAIPSAVLNVG
+242 IGSTPSSVLSVG

-271 ATRVVVMNESFSQIA
+271 STRVVVMNESFSQI
-286 VIQSTSIPDLTS
+286 VSIQSTSIPDLTS
-298 NFTSATIIGDSIY
+298 NFTSGTIIGDTIY

-321 TSITN
+321 TSLTN
-326 PSSFEVLLPQGP
+326 PSSFGVLLPQGP

-345 ITVTPSGTLWA
+345 ITITPSGTLWA

-377 LAQAQ
+377 LAQEE

-391 LGAKS
+391 FGAKS
-396 IVRIT
+396 IVRVT
-401 VSPTNENIVYASSY
+401 VDPTNENTVYASSY
-415 FSGLLKLENDVATTI
+415 FSGLLKLEDDVPTTL
-430 YNATNSGLESLV
+430 YNTTNSGLQSLV
-442 IPGNP
+442 LAGNP
-447 TYGPDI
+447 TYVDI

-460 DKNGNLWASN
+460 DKEGNLWVSN

-477 KVMRANGQWQS
+477 KVFRTNGQWQS

-494 LGGFTS
+494 LGGLTS
-500 NSRMSIDK
+500 NSRMSVDK

-540 DGNLPSSAV
+540 EGNLPSSAV
-549 QCAVVDNR
+549 QCAIVDNR

-562 GTRKGVRV
+562 GTRRGLRV
-570 LPSVDRFLNEDQL
+570 LPSVDRFLNEEEL

-602 QFVTDIAVDG
+602 QFITDIAVDG

-667 AKGMVSFK
+667 SKGMVSFK
-675 GTSTKPNDDLQN
+675 GTSTKPNDNLQD

-698 FEGTVKISGLTSKA
+698 FDGTVKISGLTSKA
-712 NVKIT
+712 NVKVT

-731 GTIEWDTRAFGK
+731 GTIEWDTTAFGK

-768 MVVR
+768 MIVR

>member
-1 MCQFELLMKNFFW
+1 M
-14 ITVLLVLPFAS
+14 LPFES
-25 ISQNLLWEG
+25 ISQNLLWQG

-91 LNRTFVG
+91 YNRTFVG
-98 HDNGLLIMINESTEE
+98 HDNGLLIMINEATEE

-133 INHIYEYNSKL
+133 INHIYEYNEKL
-144 YISTDFAVVEFKLTD
+144 YISTDFALVEFKLTD

-166 YISPTGVQAEV
+166 YISPTGAQAEV
-177 LETTVLNEEIYAVTL
+177 LKTTVLNEEIYAVTL
-192 NHGIRTAPLS
+192 NHGIRKAPLS

-215 DPGFWRGIV
+215 NGDFWKGIV
-224 TFNEQ
+224 TFNNQ
-229 LVAINSNNIIYRF
+229 LVAVNSNNIIYRF
-242 IGAIPSAVLNVG
+242 IGSTQSPVLSVG
-254 QPFLDLRSRGDK
+254 QPFLDLRSRGDR

-271 ATRVVVMNESFSQIA
+271 STRVVVMNESFSQI
-286 VIQSTSIPDLTS
+286 VSIQSTSIPDLTS
-298 NFTSATIIGDSIY
+298 NFTSGTIIGDTIY

-321 TSITN
+321 TSLTN

-345 ITVTPSGTLWA
+345 ITITPSGTLWA

-377 LAQAQ
+377 LAQEE

-391 LGAKS
+391 FGAKS
-396 IVRIT
+396 IVRVT
-401 VSPTNENIVYASSY
+401 VDPTNENTVYASSY
-415 FSGLLKLENDVATTI
+415 FSGLLKLEDDVPTTL
-430 YNATNSGLESLV
+430 YNTTNSGLQSLV
-442 IPGNP
+442 LAGNP
-447 TYGPDI
+447 TYVDI

-460 DKNGNLWASN
+460 DKEGNLWVSN

-477 KVMRANGQWQS
+477 KVFRTNGQWQS

-500 NSRMSIDK
+500 NSRMSVDK

-540 DGNLPSSAV
+540 EGNLPSSAV
-549 QCAVVDNR
+549 QCAIVDNR

-562 GTRKGVRV
+562 GTRRGLRV
-570 LPSVDRFLNEDQL
+570 LPSVDRFLNEEEL

-602 QFVTDIAVDG
+602 QFITDIAVDG

-667 AKGMVSFK
+667 SKGMVSFK
-675 GTSTKPNDDLQN
+675 GTSTKPNDNLQD

-698 FEGTVKISGLTSKA
+698 FDGTVKISGLTSKA
-712 NVKIT
+712 NVKVT

-731 GTIEWDTRAFGK
+731 GTIEWDTTAFGK

-768 MVVR
+768 MIVR

>member
-1 MCQFELLMKNFFW
+1 MKNFFW
-14 ITVLLVLPFAS
+14 ITVLLMLPFVG

-82 ISTIYHSQQ
+82 ISTIYHSQVS
-91 LNRTFVG
+91 NRTFVG
-98 HDNGLLIMINESTEE
+98 HDNGLLIMINEATEE

-133 INHIYEYNSKL
+133 INHIYEHNSKL
-144 YISTDFAVVEFKLTD
+144 YISTDFALVEFKLTD

-166 YISPTGVQAEV
+166 YISPTGAQAEV
-177 LETTVLNEEIYAVTL
+177 LETTVLNDEIYAVTL
-192 NHGIRTAPLS
+192 NHGIRKAPLS
-202 NPNLVNFEAWQTF
+202 NPNLVNFAVWQTF
-215 DPGFWRGIV
+215 DAGFWRGIV

-242 IGAIPSAVLNVG
+242 IGTSPSIVLNIG

-266 LIATT
+266 LIAAT
-271 ATRVVVMNESFSQIA
+271 ATRVIVMNESFGQVVS
-286 VIQSTSIPDLTS
+286 IQNTSIPDLTS

-321 TSITN
+321 TSVTN
-326 PSSFEVLLPQGP
+326 PSTFEVLLPQGP
-338 NRNNIFS
+338 NKNNIFS

-401 VSPTNENIVYASSY
+401 VNPTNENIVYASSY
-415 FSGLLKLENDVATTI
+415 FSGLLKLEDDVATTL
-430 YNATNSGLESLV
+430 YDATNSSLESLV
-442 IPGNP
+442 IAGNP
-447 TYGPDI
+447 SYGPDI

-460 DKNGNLWASN
+460 DRDGNLWASN
-470 GLIANML
+470 GLIANMF

-494 LGGFTS
+494 LGGFTG
-500 NSRMSIDK
+500 NSRMSVDK
-508 NNTKWLCTLD
+508 NKTKWLCTLD

-527 FNNRLIKITEGQN
+527 VNNRLIKITEGQN
-540 DGNLPSSAV
+540 EGNLPSSAV

-562 GTRKGVRV
+562 GTRRGLRV
-570 LPSVDRFLNEDQL
+570 LPSVDRFLNEEQL
-583 TTNSIIILDDG
+583 TTNSIIILEDG
-594 LAQELLFG
+594 LAQELMFG
-602 QFVTDIAVDG
+602 QFITDIAVDG

-630 NGQQTLQRFTSAN
+630 NGQQTLQRFTTAN

-675 GTSTKPNDDLQN
+675 GTSTKPNENLQD

-712 NVKIT
+712 NVKVT

-731 GTIEWDTRAFGK
+731 GTIEWDTTAFGK

-768 MVVR
+768 MIVR

>member
-1 MCQFELLMKNFFW
+1 M
-14 ITVLLVLPFAS
+14 S

-82 ISTIYHSQQ
+82 ISTIYHSQVS
-91 LNRTFVG
+91 NRTFVG
-98 HDNGLLIMINESTEE
+98 HDNGLLIMINEATEE

-133 INHIYEYNSKL
+133 INHIYEHNSKL
-144 YISTDFAVVEFKLTD
+144 YISTDFALVEFKLTD

-166 YISPTGVQAEV
+166 YISPTGAQAEV
-177 LETTVLNEEIYAVTL
+177 LETTVLNDEIYAVTL
-192 NHGIRTAPLS
+192 NHGIRKAPLS
-202 NPNLVNFEAWQTF
+202 NPNLVNFAVWQTF
-215 DPGFWRGIV
+215 DAGFWRGIV

-242 IGAIPSAVLNVG
+242 IGTSPSIVLNIG

-266 LIATT
+266 LIAAT
-271 ATRVVVMNESFSQIA
+271 ATRVIVMNESFGQVVS
-286 VIQSTSIPDLTS
+286 IQNTSIPDLTS

-321 TSITN
+321 TSVTN
-326 PSSFEVLLPQGP
+326 PSFFEVLLPQGP
-338 NRNNIFS
+338 NKNNIFS

-401 VSPTNENIVYASSY
+401 VNPTNENIVYASSY
-415 FSGLLKLENDVATTI
+415 FSGLLKLEDDVATTL
-430 YNATNSGLESLV
+430 YNATNSSLESLV
-442 IPGNP
+442 IAGNP
-447 TYGPDI
+447 SYGPDI

-460 DKNGNLWASN
+460 DRDGNLWASN
-470 GLIANML
+470 GLIANMF

-494 LGGFTS
+494 LGGFTG
-500 NSRMSIDK
+500 NSRMSVDK
-508 NNTKWLCTLD
+508 NKTKWLCTLD

-527 FNNRLIKITEGQN
+527 VNNRLIKITEGQN
-540 DGNLPSSAV
+540 EGNLPSSAV

-562 GTRKGVRV
+562 GTRRGLRV
-570 LPSVDRFLNEDQL
+570 LPSVDRFLNEEQL
-583 TTNSIIILDDG
+583 TTNSIIILEDG
-594 LAQELLFG
+594 LAQELMFG
-602 QFVTDIAVDG
+602 QFITDIAVDG

-630 NGQQTLQRFTSAN
+630 NGQQTLQRFTTVN

-675 GTSTKPNDDLQN
+675 GTSTKPNENLQD

-712 NVKIT
+712 NVKVT

-731 GTIEWDTRAFGK
+731 GTIEWDTTAFGK

-768 MVVR
+768 MIVR

>member
-1 MCQFELLMKNFFW
+1 MKNFFW

>member
-1 MCQFELLMKNFFW
+1 M
-14 ITVLLVLPFAS
+14 LPFES
-25 ISQNLLWEG
+25 ISQNLLWQG

-91 LNRTFVG
+91 YNRTFVG
-98 HDNGLLIMINESTEE
+98 HDNGLLIMINEATEE

-133 INHIYEYNSKL
+133 INHIYEYNEKL
-144 YISTDFAVVEFKLTD
+144 YISTDFALVEFKLTD

-166 YISPTGVQAEV
+166 YISPTGAQAEV

-192 NHGIRTAPLS
+192 NHGIRKAPLS
-202 NPNLVNFEAWQTF
+202 NPNLVNFEAWETF
-215 DPGFWRGIV
+215 DGGFWKGIV
-224 TFNEQ
+224 TFNNQ
-229 LVAINSNNIIYRF
+229 LVAINSNTIIYRF
-242 IGAIPSAVLNVG
+242 IGSTPSSVLSVG

-271 ATRVVVMNESFSQIA
+271 STRVVVMNESFSQI
-286 VIQSTSIPDLTS
+286 VSIQSTSIPDLTS
-298 NFTSATIIGDSIY
+298 SFTSGTIIGDTIY

-321 TSITN
+321 TSLTN

-345 ITVTPSGTLWA
+345 ITITPSGTLWA

-377 LAQAQ
+377 LAQEE

-391 LGAKS
+391 FGAKS
-396 IVRIT
+396 IVRVT
-401 VSPTNENIVYASSY
+401 VDPTNENTVYASSY
-415 FSGLLKLENDVATTI
+415 FSGLLKLEDDVPTTLF
-430 YNATNSGLESLV
+430 NTTNSGLQSLV
-442 IPGNP
+442 LAGNP
-447 TYGPDI
+447 TYVDI

-460 DKNGNLWASN
+460 DKEGNLWVSN

-477 KVMRANGQWQS
+477 KVFRTNGQWQS

-494 LGGFTS
+494 LGGLTS
-500 NSRMSIDK
+500 NSRMSVDK

-540 DGNLPSSAV
+540 EGNLPSSAV
-549 QCAVVDNR
+549 QCAIVDNR

-562 GTRKGVRV
+562 GTRKGLRV
-570 LPSVDRFLNEDQL
+570 LPSVDRFLNEEEL

-602 QFVTDIAVDG
+602 QFITDIAVDG

-653 IEINGTTGEVFIAT
+653 IEINGTSGEVFIAT
-667 AKGMVSFK
+667 SKGMVSFK
-675 GTSTKPNDDLQN
+675 GTSTKPNDNLQD

-698 FEGTVKISGLTSKA
+698 FDGTVKISGLTSKA

-731 GTIEWDTRAFGK
+731 GTIEWDTTAFGK